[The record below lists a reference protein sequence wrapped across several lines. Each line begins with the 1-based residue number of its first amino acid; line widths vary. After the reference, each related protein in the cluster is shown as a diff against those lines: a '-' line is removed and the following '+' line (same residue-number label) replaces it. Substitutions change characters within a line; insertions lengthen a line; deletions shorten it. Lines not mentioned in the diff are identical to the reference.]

1 MAVLTAQMYYRGSV
15 KIHELRA
22 AMTNATYIAFTLV
35 ALFSLI
41 NNWNVDIAYSKCINY
56 LKLSFS
62 KAQKPFKIRLLNH
75 PKCLLSVL

>member
-1 MAVLTAQMYYRGSV
+1 MAVLTRQMYYGGSV

-22 AMTNATYIAFTLV
+22 VMTNATYIAFALGE
-35 ALFSLI
+35 LFSLI

-62 KAQKPFKIRLLNH
+62 KKTKTF
-75 PKCLLSVL
+75 